1 MTPDIVHDDTI
12 CLLGE
17 GPLWHPL
24 RKELF
29 WFDILGRTL
38 HRKGQHW
45 RFERIVTAA
54 GWIDEDRLLVA
65 SDRALSMFH
74 ISTGQSTEIC
84 PLEADNPATR
94 SNDGRA
100 DPQGGFWIG
109 TMGLEAEKGGGA
121 IWRWHR
127 GELRKIFPGI
137 TTPNAICFAP
147 DGQTAYFAD
156 TPEKVIRR
164 TPLDDEGWPVGES
177 VIHIDLR
184 DTPHLPDGAVVDS
197 EGTLWNA
204 QWGSF
209 RVAAYSRDGRE
220 VAEIPF
226 PAAQTSCP
234 AFGGDGLK
242 TLFCTSAAA
251 GQSQRH
257 LVDNPETGRTFATR
271 LTVAGQEEHRVVL

>member
-1 MTPDIVHDDTI
+1 MTPDIVYDDTI

-29 WFDILGRTL
+29 WFDIIGRTL

-65 SDRALSMFH
+65 SDRALSMFQ
-74 ISTGQSTEIC
+74 ISTGQSSEIC
-84 PLEADNPATR
+84 PLEADNTATR

-109 TMGLEAEKGGGA
+109 TMGLGEEKGAGA
-121 IWRWHR
+121 IWRWYR
-127 GELRKIFPGI
+127 GELRRIIPDI
-137 TTPNAICFAP
+137 TIPNAICFAP

-164 TPLDDEGWPVGES
+164 IALEEEATPDPGGCRA
-177 VIHIDLR
+177 I
-184 DTPHLPDGAVVDS
+184 
-197 EGTLWNA
+197 A
-204 QWGSF
+204 Q
-209 RVAAYSRDGRE
+209 A
-220 VAEIPF
+220 
-226 PAAQTSCP
+226 
-234 AFGGDGLK
+234 L
-242 TLFCTSAAA
+242 
-251 GQSQRH
+251 
-257 LVDNPETGRTFATR
+257 TR
-271 LTVAGQEEHRVVL
+271 LADWHGCPRLLLAPTAASRALARELKAALGEVDRGIRRR